1 MKPAQSAEFLK
12 EQRAESLKEVED
24 AETTHPDAKHA
35 ALASCGQSE
44 LNLGASTTL
53 GKYCQK
59 EIYENT
65 PFRLI

>member
-12 EQRAESLKEVED
+12 EQRAEEVED
-24 AETTHPDAKHA
+24 AETTHPDANHA
-35 ALASCGQSE
+35 AFASCDQSE
-44 LNLGASTTL
+44 VNLGASTTL

-59 EIYENT
+59 EIYKNT